1 MRQLRDMKGTIDL
14 DHTSAEVMVRYAAI
28 CGATLARAHARSAG
42 PGLITGYIGSGDRF
56 AAALVAFA
64 RRYADQV
71 QLDYEALVEAAASGR
86 VHAVEGR

>member
-1 MRQLRDMKGTIDL
+1 MPRLRGP
-14 DHTSAEVMVRYAAI
+14 
-28 CGATLARAHARSAG
+28 LARAHARSAG

-71 QLDYEALVEAAASGR
+71 QLDYEALVQAVASGR